1 MVFSSSSGNPLI
13 IKAQSISQIRV
24 QFFPIHAV
32 FNQLPKTLNH
42 SRFVFL
48 IRDAKPL
55 VLCLQHLYRTLLL
68 PEHAADQSRKQV
80 LCFQRIPFT
89 SVTKKVLNSSS
100 STKRNGERS
109 LPSQGKPPEVHGNI
123 GFGSSLTPSV
133 SAPMFPLLSTDFTI
147 LLVSTTLMICV
158 WPSATCRRPGHTA
171 IVGQRIL
178 QNKTGHSDSGILV
191 IQEQPVMQLPECL
204 FSIVIVRID
213 NGKRFMEQVL
223 CRKDGLPGSP
233 RL

>member
-1 MVFSSSSGNPLI
+1 MCVALCHF
-13 IKAQSISQIRV
+13 A
-24 QFFPIHAV
+24 
-32 FNQLPKTLNH
+32 
-42 SRFVFL
+42 
-48 IRDAKPL
+48 DA
-55 VLCLQHLYRTLLL
+55 
-68 PEHAADQSRKQV
+68 
-80 LCFQRIPFT
+80 
-89 SVTKKVLNSSS
+89 
-100 STKRNGERS
+100 
-109 LPSQGKPPEVHGNI
+109 
-123 GFGSSLTPSV
+123 
-133 SAPMFPLLSTDFTI
+133 
-147 LLVSTTLMICV
+147 
-158 WPSATCRRPGHTA
+158 PGHTA